1 MAEKV
6 AQRIIFCK
14 NCNRDTIH
22 FKNTKEINWLMHFVL
37 AVFTMGLWLIVFFL
51 MIINKILS
59 TPLTGSNEKWTCSQC
74 GTKS

>member
-37 AVFTMGLWLIVFFL
+37 AVFTMGLWLIVFF
-51 MIINKILS
+51 
-59 TPLTGSNEKWTCSQC
+59 
-74 GTKS
+74 